1 MTRSQKLTNLYRLVV
16 YIKYVISPSS
26 LFLWTLSLFSVL
38 ADSVPFADEDEGE
51 AFDFDDSGDDI
62 PEADRLPPA
71 PPAPLSSSSRDQCQ
85 DKMVAAHPEG
95 NIPIPSPPTPSD
107 IAPSSADTEV
117 ATSRSSTAGGAAAE
131 GEWTS
136 AVEGTDDKETDLPP
150 PPPPVDED
158 TETDPGRTGLQPKR
172 VYILLVAPGDW
183 EYLNPV

>member
-1 MTRSQKLTNLYRLVV
+1 M
-16 YIKYVISPSS
+16 
-26 LFLWTLSLFSVL
+26 

-62 PEADRLPPA
+62 PDADRLPPV
-71 PPAPLSSSSRDQCQ
+71 PPAPLASSSTDQCQ
-85 DKMVAAHPEG
+85 DKMVAGHPEG
-95 NIPIPSPPTPSD
+95 NIPIPSPPTPSNTSD
-107 IAPSSADTEV
+107 TAPSSAETEV
-117 ATSRSSTAGGAAAE
+117 ATSRSSAAGGAAAA

-150 PPPPVDED
+150 PPPPVDDD

-183 EYLNPV
+183 EYLNPF